1 MARGADFGAG
11 LFPLSMDTEYG
22 CSTSVIPRNERH
34 IQLGENRAHRT
45 APRQDHSVKQNSQEP
60 EPQHPGDQQ
69 PWRPAAG
76 PQGEPAWYP
85 QQSPVII
92 QRKVVGQPTA
102 NAPGALAGNIQPVSS
117 GPLRPNDT

>member
-34 IQLGENRAHRT
+34 IQLGEDRTHRT

-69 PWRPAAG
+69 PGGPVAG
-76 PQGEPAWYP
+76 PQGEPVRYP
-85 QQSPVII
+85 QKSPVMI
-92 QRKVVGQPTA
+92 QRKLVGPPTA
-102 NAPGALAGNIQPVSS
+102 NAPGGLAGNIQPGSY
-117 GPLRPNDT
+117 G